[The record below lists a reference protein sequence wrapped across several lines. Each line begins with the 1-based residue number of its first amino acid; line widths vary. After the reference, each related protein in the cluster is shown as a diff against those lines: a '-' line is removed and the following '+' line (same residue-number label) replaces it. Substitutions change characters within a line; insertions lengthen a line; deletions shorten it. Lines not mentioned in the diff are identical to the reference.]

1 MIVAY
6 TADTPNGIKLPIA
19 LEELGLD
26 YRLVRVAL
34 GAGEQKTP
42 EFLAMNPNGRIP
54 VLVDAAGPL
63 GDEALF
69 ESGAILWDLAERY
82 PGLMPAD
89 PAERLRA
96 LQWLML
102 QVAGVGPMF
111 GQAGWFLRSAPQRV
125 DFAVDRY
132 VGEARRL
139 AGVLDGRLQ
148 TTPWL
153 AGKTYTVADIAHFG
167 WIRSADYAGVDLAG
181 YPALAV
187 WQARIAARPAVQ
199 RAVARMAVQR

>member
-26 YRLVRVAL
+26 YRIVRVAL

-54 VLVDAAGPL
+54 VLVDDTGPL
-63 GDEALF
+63 GSEAVF

-96 LQWLML
+96 LQWFRRMML
-102 QVAGVGPMF
+102 NGSG
-111 GQAGWFLRSAPQRV
+111 
-125 DFAVDRY
+125 
-132 VGEARRL
+132 
-139 AGVLDGRLQ
+139 
-148 TTPWL
+148 
-153 AGKTYTVADIAHFG
+153 
-167 WIRSADYAGVDLAG
+167 
-181 YPALAV
+181 
-187 WQARIAARPAVQ
+187 
-199 RAVARMAVQR
+199 

>member
-1 MIVAY
+1 
-6 TADTPNGIKLPIA
+6 
-19 LEELGLD
+19 
-26 YRLVRVAL
+26 
-34 GAGEQKTP
+34 
-42 EFLAMNPNGRIP
+42 
-54 VLVDAAGPL
+54 L

-132 VGEARRL
+132 VSEARRL

-148 TTPWL
+148 VAPWL
-153 AGKTYTVADIAHFG
+153 AGSTYTVADIAHFG
-167 WIRSADYAGVDLAG
+167 WIRSASYADVDLADF
-181 YPALAV
+181 PALTA
-187 WQARIAARPAVQ
+187 WEARIAARPAVQ
-199 RAVARMAVQR
+199 RAVARMAAKR